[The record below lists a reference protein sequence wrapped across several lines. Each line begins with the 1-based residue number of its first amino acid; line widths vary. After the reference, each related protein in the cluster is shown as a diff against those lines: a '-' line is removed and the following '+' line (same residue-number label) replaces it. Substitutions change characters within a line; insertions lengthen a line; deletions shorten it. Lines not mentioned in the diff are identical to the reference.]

1 MRWSQT
7 LIPTLKEVPAD
18 AEVPSHRLMLR
29 AGLVRQVM
37 AGAYTYL
44 PLGWRAV
51 QKAAA
56 IVREEMEAAGA
67 AELHFPAMS
76 PIELWERSGRRE
88 AFGNVLL
95 NFAFPRGDRKVHV
108 ALGPTHEEPITDLIK
123 QSISSYKQ
131 LPLTLFQIQTKFR
144 NEERPR
150 FGVLRTSEF
159 LMKDAYSFGTDVEQL
174 NASYDA
180 MYAAYCRIFE
190 RCGIPYLAVEA
201 ESGPIGGDAS
211 HEFMIPAENGEDAVV
226 HCEASG
232 YAANLER
239 AETGRKPPKI
249 EVPANAPVTVTV
261 DTPGV
266 STIEAVCE
274 LLDVAPEQTLK
285 TLLYIADAGT
295 ESEKIVAVVVRGD
308 HEANEGKIRRA
319 VGAKTIALA
328 DEATVQRVTGAPVGF
343 AGPVGLTGVTLL
355 ADHDAVVVQPA
366 VVGANAADKHTKG
379 VICGRD
385 WAVETTHDLRDARAG
400 DPDPKGGGEM
410 KLVRGIEVG
419 HVFKLGT
426 KYSDALGAEFLG
438 EDQKRRSIV
447 MGCYGIGIN
456 RIVAGAI
463 ETSHDDRGIVWPKG
477 IAPYQCHVIP
487 LDVKDDEVMTLAA
500 KLHDDL
506 EAAGVDCLLDDRKER
521 PGVKFADADLI
532 GLPTRI
538 TIGKRGMKDGVV
550 EVKRRTDADAENV
563 APDAAVAR
571 VQDLLKD

>member
-7 LIPTLKEVPAD
+7 LIPTLKETPGD

-51 QKAAA
+51 RKAAA

-88 AFGNVLL
+88 AFGDVLL
-95 NFAFPRGDRKVHV
+95 NFSFPRGDRKVHV
-108 ALGPTHEEPITDLIK
+108 ALGPTHEEPITELIK

-180 MYAAYCRIFE
+180 MYAAYCRIFD
-190 RCGIPYLAVEA
+190 RCGVPYLAVEA

-211 HEFMIPAENGEDAVV
+211 HEFMIPAETGEDAVV
-226 HCEASG
+226 HCAASG

-239 AETGRKPPKI
+239 AETGREPPEI
-249 EVPANAPVTVTV
+249 HVPDDAPPTDVVA
-261 DTPGV
+261 TPGV
-266 STIEAVCE
+266 STIDAVCE
-274 LLDVAPEQTLK
+274 RLGVTPERTLK
-285 TLLYIADAGT
+285 TLLYTADAGT
-295 ESEKIVAVVVRGD
+295 DEQRVVAVVVRGD

-319 VGAKTIALA
+319 VGADTLALA
-328 DEATVQRVTGAPVGF
+328 DEATVRRATGAPVGF
-343 AGPVGLTGVTLL
+343 AGPVGLEGVALL
-355 ADHDAVVVQPA
+355 ADHDAVTVQPA
-366 VVGANAADKHTKG
+366 VVGANSADAHRTH
-379 VICGRD
+379 VYCGRD
-385 WAVETTHDLRDARAG
+385 WTVETTHDLRDARAG
-400 DPDPKGGGEM
+400 DPDPQGGGELT
-410 KLVRGIEVG
+410 LVRGIEVG

-426 KYSDALGAEFLG
+426 KYSDALGAEYLG
-438 EDQKRRSIV
+438 EDQKRRSVV

-463 ETSHDDRGIVWPKG
+463 ETSHDDRGIIWPTG
-477 IAPYQCHVIP
+477 IAPYLCHVIP
-487 LDVKDDEVMTLAA
+487 LDIKDDEVMGLAQRF
-500 KLHDDL
+500 HDEL

-538 TIGKRGMKDGVV
+538 TVGKRGLKDGVV
-550 EVKRRTDADAENV
+550 EVKRRTDKDAEKL
-563 APDAAVAR
+563 APDAAVGR
-571 VQDLLKD
+571 VRELLGS

>member
-7 LIPTLKEVPAD
+7 LVPTLKEVPAD

-51 QKAAA
+51 RKAAE

-123 QSISSYKQ
+123 QSIASYKQ

-159 LMKDAYSFGTDVEQL
+159 LMKDAYSFGTDIEQL

-211 HEFMIPAENGEDAVV
+211 HEFMIPAENGEDSVV

-239 AETGRKPPKI
+239 AETGRTAPQIVVPDDVPPMDA
-249 EVPANAPVTVTV
+249 VA
-261 DTPGV
+261 TPGV
-266 STIEAVCE
+266 STIEAVCAA
-274 LLDVAPEQTLK
+274 LGVQPEQTLK
-285 TLLYIADAGT
+285 TLLYTADAGT
-295 ESEKIVAVVVRGD
+295 DEERTVAVVVRGD
-308 HEANEGKIRRA
+308 HDANEGKIRRA
-319 VGAKTIALA
+319 IGAATLSMA
-328 DEATVQRVTGAPVGF
+328 DEATVRRVTGAPVGF
-343 AGPVGLTGVTLL
+343 AGPVGLEGVTLL
-355 ADHDAVVVQPA
+355 ADHDAVTVQPS
-366 VVGANAADKHTKG
+366 VVGANSADAHRTN
-379 VICGRD
+379 VCCGRD
-385 WAVETTHDLRDARAG
+385 WTVETTHDLRDARAG
-400 DPDPKGGGEM
+400 DPDPKGGGPM
-410 KLVRGIEVG
+410 KVVRGIEVG

-426 KYSDALGAEFLG
+426 KYSDALGAEYLG
-438 EDQKRRSIV
+438 EDQKRRSVV

-463 ETSHDDRGIVWPKG
+463 ETSHDDRGIIWPKA
-477 IAPYQCHVIP
+477 IAPYQCHIIP
-487 LDVKDDEVMTLAA
+487 LDIKDEEVMSLAQRF
-500 KLHDDL
+500 HDEL

-538 TIGKRGMKDGVV
+538 TIGKRGLTEGVV
-550 EVKRRTDADAENV
+550 EVKRRTDADPEKI

-571 VQDLLKD
+571 VRELLA